1 MAEMN
6 ILLVEDNPADVYFF
20 REALTASQEK
30 AHLHVVSDGQQAVD
44 YLHRV
49 PPFGAVQRP
58 DVMVLDLNLPVKDGR
73 EVLEEVGADPTLR
86 TLPVAILTTST
97 FEQSVCDVYPGKCLY
112 FTKTDNFNQLQDII
126 HRISDHAQLG
136 AA

>member
-20 REALTASQEK
+20 REALAACQEK
-30 AHLHVVSDGQQAVD
+30 ARLHVVSDGQQAVD
-44 YLHRV
+44 YLRRL
-49 PPFGAVQRP
+49 PPFAAAQRP

-73 EVLEEVGADPTLR
+73 EVLQEVGADPTLR
-86 TLPVAILTTST
+86 TMPVAVLTTST
-97 FEQSVCDVYPGKCLY
+97 FEQSVCDICPGCLY

-126 HRISDHAQLG
+126 HRISDHAQRG